1 MPTGMVARMIIHA
14 SFWSADR
21 SCHRLV
27 PGAGRA
33 NPAREVKNPEIMRSQ
48 SRQK

>member
-1 MPTGMVARMIIHA
+1 MPTGMVARMIIQA
-14 SFWSADR
+14 RRSSAER

-27 PGAGRA
+27 PAGGRA
-33 NPAREVKNPEIMRSQ
+33 MCRRELKNPPITRTQ